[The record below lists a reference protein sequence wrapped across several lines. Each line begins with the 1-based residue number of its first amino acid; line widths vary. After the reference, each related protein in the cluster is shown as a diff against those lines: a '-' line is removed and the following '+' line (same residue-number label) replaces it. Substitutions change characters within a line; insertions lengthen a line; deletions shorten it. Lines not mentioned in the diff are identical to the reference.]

1 MGNLS
6 DRFRE
11 RLRSGQPLLL
21 DAAMG
26 TELQRRDA
34 DTTLPLWSARALLT
48 DPELVWTIHSDEAA
62 SGAEILTANT
72 FRTHARTLAKAQV
85 GERAAELS
93 ALAIRLA
100 HQAASQRDA
109 SLRDTSLR
117 DTSLR
122 GGEIFVAGSLSPLE
136 DCYRPDLAPDT
147 GSMEREHASQARFLA
162 DAGVDLILAET
173 HNSIR
178 EARAAAEAAK
188 ATGLPFVVSLVTDG
202 KGRLLSGEPIAD
214 AASTLAALSPDALG
228 INCVPAASL
237 SVDLAV
243 LAASTSGSGIP
254 LAAYGNLGL
263 PAEGPGW
270 AFTDALEPDA
280 YAEAARGWIER
291 GARIVGGCCGTTP
304 AHTRALARLIAGL
317 SLEKAA
323 PGG

>member
-11 RLRSGQPLLL
+11 RLRAGPPLLL

-34 DTTLPLWSARALLT
+34 DTTMPLWSARALVQ
-48 DPELVWTIHSDEAA
+48 DPELVWTIHGDEAG

-72 FRTHARTLAKAQV
+72 FRTHARTLAKAQM

-100 HQAASQRDA
+100 HQAAS
-109 SLRDTSLR
+109 
-117 DTSLR
+117 LR
-122 GGEIFVAGSLSPLE
+122 GREIFVAGSLSPLE
-136 DCYRPDLAPDT
+136 DCYRPDLAPET
-147 GSMEREHASQARFLA
+147 ESMEREHARQARFLA
-162 DAGVDLILAET
+162 EAGVDLILAET

-178 EARAAAEAAK
+178 EAKAAAEAAR
-188 ATGLPFVVSLVTDG
+188 ATGLPFAVSLVTDG

-214 AASTLAALSPDALG
+214 AAAALAALSPDVLG
-228 INCVPAASL
+228 INCVPAGSL
-237 SVDLAV
+237 SVDFAV
-243 LAASTSGSGIP
+243 LAASTSGSGVP

-304 AHTRALARLIAGL
+304 AHTRALARMIAGL
-317 SLEKAA
+317 SEPKAETRTQA
-323 PGG
+323 QG

>member
-6 DRFRE
+6 GRFRE
-11 RLRSGQPLLL
+11 RLRSGPPLLL

-34 DTTLPLWSARALLT
+34 DTTTPLWSARALLR
-48 DPELVWTIHSDEAA
+48 DPELVWTIHGDEAA

-72 FRTHARTLAKAQV
+72 FRTHARTLAKEGM

-100 HQAASQRDA
+100 HQAAS
-109 SLRDTSLR
+109 
-117 DTSLR
+117 LR
-122 GGEIFVAGSLSPLE
+122 GREIFVAGSLSPLE
-136 DCYRPDLAPDT
+136 DCYRPDLAPET
-147 GSMEREHASQARFLA
+147 ESLEREHASQARFLA
-162 DAGVDLILAET
+162 EAGVDLILAET

-178 EARAAAEAAK
+178 EARAAALAAS
-188 ATGLPFVVSLVTDG
+188 ATGLPFAVSLVTDG

-214 AASTLAALSPDALG
+214 AAAELMALAPWSPDALG

-237 SVDLAV
+237 SVDFAV
-243 LAASTSGSGIP
+243 LAASTSGSGVP

-280 YAEAARGWIER
+280 YAEVARGWIER

-304 AHTRALARLIAGL
+304 AHTRALARMIAGL
-317 SLEKAA
+317 SEAEGSRAA
-323 PGG
+323 RG